1 MDMLFNHGARGG
13 LIKIKYFT
21 HYQDQNWVK
30 FIAVALVSM
39 QIYFLKL

>member
-13 LIKIKYFT
+13 LIKT